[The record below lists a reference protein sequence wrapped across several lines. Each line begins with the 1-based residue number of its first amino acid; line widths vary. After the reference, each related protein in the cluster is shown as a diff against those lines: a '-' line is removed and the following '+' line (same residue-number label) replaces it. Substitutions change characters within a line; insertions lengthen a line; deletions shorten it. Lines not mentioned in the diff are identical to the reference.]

1 MDSTI
6 VAAVEKLKSGEVV
19 VLPTE
24 TVYGLAAN
32 ALDSDAVEKIF
43 KIKGRPHNDPLILH
57 VLNKEWLQKF
67 SNYGPYA
74 DRVDR
79 IVEKFW
85 PGPVT
90 VVLPKKDIIPDCVTS
105 GLPTVAIRCPR
116 HEIFRKI
123 LKLVNFPLAAPSA
136 NPFGY
141 VSPTSA
147 DQVRQTL
154 GNLVDVI
161 VDGGK
166 CDVGLESTIVDLT
179 SETVKIL
186 RPGAITAQEISD
198 AIDEPVVDYNSYVVS
213 VNPKCPGQLKQHYCT
228 NTKLVLFEHDGQ
240 PNISAKF
247 NGKVAIIFNNK
258 RPLDCADGI
267 SGENIQG
274 KSVFWF
280 SETGDQSDIA
290 RNMFS
295 LLQNLDN
302 AGYDVIFCE
311 KPEIRGLGVAIN
323 DRLLRA
329 AAKFSS
335 KQNEQASI

>member
-6 VAAVEKLKSGEVV
+6 VAAVEKLKSGGVV

-24 TVYGLAAN
+24 TVYGLVAN
-32 ALDSDAVEKIF
+32 ALNGDAVEKIF

-57 VLNKEWLQKF
+57 VLNKEWLQRF
-67 SNYGPYA
+67 SEYEAYA
-74 DRVDR
+74 DRVDK

-147 DQVRQTL
+147 NQVRQTL
-154 GNLVDVI
+154 GNLVDII

-179 SETVKIL
+179 SETVKVL
-186 RPGAITAQEISD
+186 RPGAVTAQEISD
-198 AIDEPVVDYNSYVVS
+198 AIDEPVIDYSSGVVS

-228 NTKLVLFEHDGQ
+228 NTKLVLFEHGGQ
-240 PNISAKF
+240 PDILTEF
-247 NGKVAIIFNNK
+247 NGKVAVIFNK
-258 RPLDCADGI
+258 RPLDCADDI
-267 SGENIQG
+267 SGENVQG
-274 KSVFWF
+274 KDVFWF
-280 SETGDQSDIA
+280 SETGDRYEIA
-290 RNMFS
+290 RNMFG

-311 KPEIRGLGVAIN
+311 KPEIHGLGVAIN

-329 AAKFSS
+329 SAKFSS

>member
-6 VAAVEKLKSGEVV
+6 VAAVEKLKSGGVV

-43 KIKGRPHNDPLILH
+43 KIKGRPHSDPLILH
-57 VLNKEWLQKF
+57 VLNKEWLQRF
-67 SNYGPYA
+67 SEYKAYA
-74 DRVDR
+74 NRVDK

-90 VVLPKKDIIPDCVTS
+90 VVLQKKNIIPDCVTS
-105 GLPTVAIRCPR
+105 NLSTVAIRCPR

-141 VSPTSA
+141 VSPTSV
-147 DQVRQTL
+147 DQVKQTL
-154 GNLVDVI
+154 GDLVNVI

-166 CDVGLESTIVDLT
+166 CDIGLESTIVDLT
-179 SETVKIL
+179 SETVKVL
-186 RPGAITAQEISD
+186 RPGAITAQKISD
-198 AIDEPVVDYNSYVVS
+198 AIDEPVIDYSSGVVS

-228 NTKLVLFEHDGQ
+228 NTKLVLFEHGGQ
-240 PNISAKF
+240 PDILTEFS
-247 NGKVAIIFNNK
+247 GKAAVIFNK

-267 SGENIQG
+267 SGENVQG
-274 KSVFWF
+274 KDVFWF
-280 SETGDQSDIA
+280 SETGDRYEIA
-290 RNMFS
+290 RNMFG

-302 AGYDVIFCE
+302 SGYDVIFCE
-311 KPEIRGLGVAIN
+311 KPEIHGLGVAIN

>member
-32 ALDSDAVEKIF
+32 ALNGDAVEKIF

-247 NGKVAIIFNNK
+247 NGKVAVIFNN
-258 RPLDCADGI
+258 RPLGCVDGI
-267 SGENIQG
+267 LGKSIQG
-274 KSVFWF
+274 RDVFWF
-280 SETGDQSDIA
+280 SETGDQSEIA

-311 KPEIRGLGVAIN
+311 KPEIHGIGVAIN

>member
-1 MDSTI
+1 MDSAL
-6 VAAVEKLKSGEVV
+6 VAAVEELKSGEVV

-32 ALDSDAVEKIF
+32 ALNSYAVEKIF
-43 KIKGRPHNDPLILH
+43 KIKGRPHSDPLILH

-147 DQVRQTL
+147 NQVRQTL

-166 CDVGLESTIVDLT
+166 CDIGLESTIVDLT

-228 NTKLVLFEHDGQ
+228 NTKLVLFEYGKQ
-240 PNISAKF
+240 PDISTKF
-247 NGKVAIIFNNK
+247 SGKVAVIFNK
-258 RPLDCADGI
+258 RPLDCVDCI
-267 SGENIQG
+267 SGERVQG
-274 KSVFWF
+274 RDVFWF
-280 SETGDQSDIA
+280 SETGDQSEIA

-302 AGYDVIFCE
+302 SGYDIIFCE
-311 KPEIRGLGVAIN
+311 KPEIHGIGIAIN

-329 AAKFSS
+329 AAKFSGQQS
-335 KQNEQASI
+335 E